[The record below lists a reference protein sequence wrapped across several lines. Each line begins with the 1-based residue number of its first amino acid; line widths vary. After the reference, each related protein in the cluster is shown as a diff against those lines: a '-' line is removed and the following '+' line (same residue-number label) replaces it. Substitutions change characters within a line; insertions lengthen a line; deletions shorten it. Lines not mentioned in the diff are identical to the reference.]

1 MLRSLPALIQS
12 LGRRELALLTALGLL
27 AGGAWAFLELAD
39 EVLEGTTRTYDEW
52 MVLALRNPADLSD
65 PLGPRWVE
73 ELGRDVTA
81 LGGSGVLLFW
91 TTAAVGYLLL
101 RRLRRT
107 ALFVGL
113 AVTLGMLASHLLKL
127 AFARPRPD
135 LVPHE
140 THVYSTSFPSGHAMM
155 AALTYLTLTV
165 LLAYLLGAR
174 HREQLYLLIV
184 ALIVTLGVGVSRVYL
199 GVHWPTDVLAGWTA
213 GAFWA
218 LLSWVVA
225 YGLRRRGLLE
235 PAASREPSP
244 PRSPS

>member
-1 MLRSLPALIQS
+1 MLRTLRSLMQS
-12 LGRRELALLTALGLL
+12 LGRREIGLLVALGLL
-27 AGGAWAFLELAD
+27 AGGAWAFVELAD

-52 MVLALRNPADLSD
+52 MLLALREPTDLAD

-81 LGGSGVLLFW
+81 LGGTGILLFW
-91 TTAAVGYLLL
+91 TAAAVGYLLL

-113 AVTLGMLASHLLKL
+113 AITLGMLASHLLKL

-140 THVYSTSFPSGHAMM
+140 THVYTTSFPSGHAMM

-174 HREQLYLLIV
+174 HREQLYLLIM
-184 ALIVTLGVGVSRVYL
+184 ALVVTLGVGVSRVYL

-225 YGLRRRGLLE
+225 FWLRRRGLLE
-235 PAASREPSP
+235 ATSARKPSP